1 MSYIEDPN
9 ARKVIDCVLRR
20 NAKMFTELG
29 SNSTPEEYAKARALE
44 NERLRKIRKF
54 DPEKIDRLLIK

>member
-1 MSYIEDPN
+1 MSYRDYPK
-9 ARKVIDCVLRR
+9 AKMVIDCVLRR

-29 SNSTPEEYAKARALE
+29 SDSTPEQYAKARALE
-44 NERLRKIRKF
+44 NERLCRIREF